1 MAKQLSPEDRRA
13 VDLVLDRES
22 VGSNALYAAVTNGMG
37 KRIHAVENLLRM
49 LDTLP
54 AEDPAPNLVS
64 RVMDRIAEAEQGV
77 RHVPSQPSIA
87 PHHRPHA

>member
-22 VGSNALYAAVTNGMG
+22 IGNNAFYAAVTNGMG
-37 KRIHAVENLLRM
+37 KRVQAVESLLHM

-54 AEDPAPNLVS
+54 AEDPAPNLAA
-64 RVMDRIAEAEQGV
+64 RVMDRIAEAD
-77 RHVPSQPSIA
+77 HASTSIPTHPAIA
-87 PHHRPHA
+87 PHHRPQA